1 MKYIQIFLGFFRAG
15 MLCFGGGPASIPF
28 VHREAVVRY
37 QWMDEEAFSEAVAIG
52 NTLPG
57 PINTKL
63 AGYIGW
69 RVGGFWGL
77 LCAVLAAVLPTAIL
91 MIVLMTTL
99 SHFSE
104 HPWARGMTRAM
115 FPVVG
120 AMLGIMGW
128 QFLALAAKGLR
139 WPVAVAHFI
148 VAGVL
153 VWFFN
158 IHPAIIL
165 AGLFLWAFF
174 GHKITALLKRGEQS

>member
-1 MKYIQIFLGFFRAG
+1 MKHLQIFLGFFRAG

-37 QWMDEEAFSEAVAIG
+37 KWMNEEEFSEAVAIG

-69 RVGGFWGL
+69 RVGGLLGL
-77 LCAVLAAVLPTAIL
+77 FSAILAVVLPTAAL
-91 MIVLMTTL
+91 MVVLMTTL
-99 SHFSE
+99 AHFSDY
-104 HPWARGMTRAM
+104 PWARGMTRAM

-128 QFLALAAKGLR
+128 QFLALAAKGLG
-139 WPVAVAHFI
+139 WSVAIAH
-148 VAGVL
+148 VVVVGAL
-153 VWFFN
+153 LWFFN
-158 IHPAIIL
+158 IHAAIIL
-165 AGLFLWAFF
+165 AVLFLWAIFV
-174 GHKITALLKRGEQS
+174 RGKKS